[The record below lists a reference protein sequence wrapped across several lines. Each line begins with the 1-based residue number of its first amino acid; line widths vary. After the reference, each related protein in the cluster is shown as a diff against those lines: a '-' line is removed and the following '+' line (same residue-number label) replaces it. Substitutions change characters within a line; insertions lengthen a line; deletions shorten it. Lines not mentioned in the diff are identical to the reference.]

1 MVNDTEL
8 WSEGQIENILSKLTE
23 EFNNDK
29 LCDPKINSKL
39 GKAIN
44 EVCGKKLTSEK
55 LKVRL
60 NKHLK
65 L

>member
-1 MVNDTEL
+1 M
-8 WSEGQIENILSKLTE
+8 LTE
-23 EFNNDK
+23 EFSNDK
-29 LCDPKINSKL
+29 LCDPKINSEL

>member
-1 MVNDTEL
+1 M
-8 WSEGQIENILSKLTE
+8 LTE

-39 GKAIN
+39 AKAIN

-60 NKHLK
+60 NKNLK